1 MSLLVNRIAGFVVPF
16 LVLYLTQDRGLTP
29 ATAGAV
35 VTAVGLGSIA
45 ANLLGGWSSDRFGR
59 RGTMIVGLFATSAAL
74 AWLAVARGLAVI
86 WLAAVCVGLFGEIV
100 RPAMQAAVAD
110 LVEPAGRVRAYGYL
124 FWAMNLG
131 FSVATVTAGQL
142 ARFGFGVLFAV
153 NAAAA
158 AVSGVIV
165 WLGVPESR
173 PGAHEP
179 SVRFLPVLLRDTPT
193 LVLAAAGTAYSVVYF
208 QGFSTLPVV
217 MAGHGL
223 DTATYGWVIAVNGV
237 VIVAVQP
244 FLNRVL
250 ERLDPHAVYVA
261 GLLVVGAG
269 FAAVALAVT
278 AAGYVAAVVVWTFG
292 EMAAAAVVGTL
303 YAQRAPVA
311 LRGRYLGVM
320 GLTFAG
326 GMALGPLIGTATLEH
341 VGATAVWLGSGVLML
356 VAAGGYG
363 WVARRDVRAEATD
376 QLNRPGRRDP
386 SSSSGSVG

>member
-1 MSLLVNRIAGFVVPF
+1 M
-16 LVLYLTQDRGLTP
+16 
-29 ATAGAV
+29 
-35 VTAVGLGSIA
+35 
-45 ANLLGGWSSDRFGR
+45 
-59 RGTMIVGLFATSAAL
+59 
-74 AWLAVARGLAVI
+74 
-86 WLAAVCVGLFGEIV
+86 
-100 RPAMQAAVAD
+100 
-110 LVEPAGRVRAYGYL
+110 
-124 FWAMNLG
+124 
-131 FSVATVTAGQL
+131 
-142 ARFGFGVLFAV
+142 
-153 NAAAA
+153 
-158 AVSGVIV
+158 
-165 WLGVPESR
+165 
-173 PGAHEP
+173 
-179 SVRFLPVLLRDTPT
+179 
-193 LVLAAAGTAYSVVYF
+193 
-208 QGFSTLPVV
+208 
-217 MAGHGL
+217 
-223 DTATYGWVIAVNGV
+223 
-237 VIVAVQP
+237 IVAVQP